1 MGIRLTAA
9 SLLARA
15 TRRDLR
21 VAQSLPAADLVPAE
35 LPLRVAVLVDGAA
48 GPGWIAFA
56 CPCGTGHQAMVNLAT
71 SRRPRWTLTGP
82 YRAPTLT
89 PSLDLVDGQHR
100 CHFWIRAGRVSW
112 AEPPRTTSPSTSME
126 NR

>member
-9 SLLARA
+9 SLLARI

-21 VAQSLPAADLVPAE
+21 IARSVPAADLVPAE
-35 LPLRVAVLVDGAA
+35 LPPRVAVLVAGAA

-56 CPCGTGHQAMVNLAT
+56 CPCGTGHQAMVNLAA

-82 YRAPTLT
+82 RRAPTLY
-89 PSLDLVDGQHR
+89 PSLDLADGPHR
-100 CHFWIRAGRVSW
+100 CHFWIRGGRVRW
-112 AEPPRTTSPSTSME
+112 AEPPRTTASRIPME